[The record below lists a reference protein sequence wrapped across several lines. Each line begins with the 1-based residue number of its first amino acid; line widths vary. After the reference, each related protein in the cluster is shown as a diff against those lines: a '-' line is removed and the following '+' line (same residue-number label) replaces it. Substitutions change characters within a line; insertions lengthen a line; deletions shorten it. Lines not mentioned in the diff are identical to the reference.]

1 MKWFLLL
8 LIVVPALEITLLV
21 GSSQLIGLWPTF
33 IVIMCTGVLGA
44 YLAKRQGL
52 IVLQEIRERMSY
64 GELPGD
70 ALLDGIC
77 ILIGGVLLLTPGYVT
92 DFIGFMLLVSITRK
106 PLKYMIYKWMEKKIS
121 KKSTII
127 VQK

>member
-8 LIVVPALEITLLV
+8 FIIIPALEVTLLV
-21 GSSQLIGLWPTF
+21 GSSKLIGLWSTF
-33 IVIMCTGVLGA
+33 MVIVCTGVLGV

-52 IVLQEIRERMSY
+52 IVLKEIRERMSY

-77 ILIGGVLLLTPGYVT
+77 ILAGGVLLLIPGYVT
-92 DFIGFMLLVSITRK
+92 DFVGFAMLLPVTRK
-106 PLKYMIYKWMEKKIS
+106 PLKYIIYKWMERKIS
-121 KKSTII
+121 KRSTII

>member
-33 IVIMCTGVLGA
+33 IVIICTGVLGA

>member
-8 LIVVPALEITLLV
+8 FIIIPALEITVLI

-33 IVIMCTGVLGA
+33 LVIICTGVLGA

-52 IVLQEIRERMSY
+52 IVLKEIQQRMSY

-70 ALLDGIC
+70 ALLEGIC
-77 ILIGGVLLLTPGYVT
+77 ILIGGVLLLIPGYVT
-92 DFIGFMLLVSITRK
+92 DFIGLMLLLPITRK
-106 PLKYMIYKWMEKKIS
+106 PCKYMIYKWLERRMTRKG
-121 KKSTII
+121 TII